1 MNPTILIVFV
11 VVAAVGGIEE
21 RCSLPK
27 ETGMCKAYMPQF
39 FFNST
44 SGACE
49 HFIYGGCGGNENRFE
64 TIGECEQACLQ

>member
-11 VVAAVGGIEE
+11 VVAVIGGIEE
-21 RCSLPK
+21 RCFLPNDS
-27 ETGMCKAYMPQF
+27 GMCLASMPQV

-64 TIGECEQACLQ
+64 TVEECEQACSE